1 MSKYVVVTWPDSQ
14 NLMDREGFRENSYL
28 VNDDKGIEEFGSSAY
43 FVDEDWLN
51 GLSETPTDAE
61 EVCRKVKDA
70 CYDAYDK
77 LDLHHEKK
85 FTEEVQ
91 LPEGR
96 KAIGFYV
103 DDDNDGVPIIEVL
116 IDDGEDVY
124 YEDIYD
130 LPTEYIGKIAD
141 IVLSGD
147 YE

>member
-1 MSKYVVVTWPDSQ
+1 MNKYVVVTWPDSQ
-14 NLMDREGFRENSYL
+14 ALMDREGFRENSYL
-28 VNDDKGIEEFGSSAY
+28 VNDDKGMKDFGSSAY

-61 EVCRKVKDA
+61 KVCRKVKDA

-77 LDLHHEKK
+77 LELRHEKK
-85 FTEEVQ
+85 FTKEVQ

-96 KAIGFYV
+96 KAIAFRI
-103 DDDNDGVPIIEVL
+103 DDDNDGEPIIEVL

-130 LPTEYIGKIAD
+130 LPTEYISKIAD
-141 IVLSGD
+141 IVLAGD